1 MPLFERLGVSLP
13 PTGLFIIHWSPSV
26 SSIGETER
34 HVKVHGWRY
43 GGEPSQQVVT
53 LLHALAQSR
62 HHGVR
67 VARVQLE
74 ERPAQQWVLLYAN
87 KDTTRTLTMKS
98 QLFEAQSWREGRREE
113 EEVEGRQRERWR
125 ESRGRG
131 GGRGGGQRNMRDVV
145 RDTHIVVKNKMSL
158 SSSIL

>member
-1 MPLFERLGVSLP
+1 
-13 PTGLFIIHWSPSV
+13 
-26 SSIGETER
+26 
-34 HVKVHGWRY
+34 
-43 GGEPSQQVVT
+43 
-53 LLHALAQSR
+53 
-62 HHGVR
+62 
-67 VARVQLE
+67 
-74 ERPAQQWVLLYAN
+74 
-87 KDTTRTLTMKS
+87 MKS